1 MNWPLKLGLS
11 LHLHVLL
18 GRVNNLAT
26 ADNRCYQ
33 FGPRSG
39 LSEKVNFEK
48 KNTSRRKKP
57 PWNYTEGKGLHM
69 LSRFDAQA
77 ISAIW
82 RWAVKCSGE
91 MANLLRITMVL
102 FGHSCNKY
110 LILMRRCVTDV
121 YHVRTQMRLTIRA
134 FSQALSGPDFAIPKV
149 IKK

>member
-48 KNTSRRKKP
+48 KKKKKKKHQQTQKKP
-57 PWNYTEGKGLHM
+57 MKLHRRQRVTHVKQVRRTSDKCDLTVSSQVLWRDGEPAQDHIGL
-69 LSRFDAQA
+69 
-77 ISAIW
+77 IW
-82 RWAVKCSGE
+82 S
-91 MANLLRITMVL
+91 
-102 FGHSCNKY
+102 
-110 LILMRRCVTDV
+110 LM
-121 YHVRTQMRLTIRA
+121 Q
-134 FSQALSGPDFAIPKV
+134 
-149 IKK
+149 

>member
-48 KNTSRRKKP
+48 NTPADAKKP
-57 PWNYTEGKGLHM
+57 MKLHRRQRVTHVKQVRRTSDKCDLTVNSQVLWRDGEPAQDHIGL
-69 LSRFDAQA
+69 
-77 ISAIW
+77 IW
-82 RWAVKCSGE
+82 S
-91 MANLLRITMVL
+91 
-102 FGHSCNKY
+102 
-110 LILMRRCVTDV
+110 LM
-121 YHVRTQMRLTIRA
+121 Q
-134 FSQALSGPDFAIPKV
+134 
-149 IKK
+149 

>member
-48 KNTSRRKKP
+48 KKTPADAKKP
-57 PWNYTEGKGLHM
+57 HEITQKAKGYT
-69 LSRFDAQA
+69 
-77 ISAIW
+77 
-82 RWAVKCSGE
+82 C
-91 MANLLRITMVL
+91 
-102 FGHSCNKY
+102 
-110 LILMRRCVTDV
+110 
-121 YHVRTQMRLTIRA
+121 
-134 FSQALSGPDFAIPKV
+134 
-149 IKK
+149 

>member
-48 KNTSRRKKP
+48 KHKQTQKNPMKLHRRQRVTHVKQVRRTSDKYDLTVSSQVLWRDGEP
-57 PWNYTEGKGLHM
+57 AQNYIGL
-69 LSRFDAQA
+69 
-77 ISAIW
+77 IW
-82 RWAVKCSGE
+82 S
-91 MANLLRITMVL
+91 
-102 FGHSCNKY
+102 
-110 LILMRRCVTDV
+110 LM
-121 YHVRTQMRLTIRA
+121 Q
-134 FSQALSGPDFAIPKV
+134 
-149 IKK
+149 